1 MQYYTIQC
9 NTMQYHQL
17 TRMPYSSSVLLLCPR
32 VTKNTILLSLGSD
45 DDYHEC
51 WVNKWGVF
59 VDPALVII
67 VIGTEGEQT
76 HIFWQ
81 LYLVSALLREG
92 AWVTRPER
100 PKGAK
105 DEVKG
110 PEGPPTRS
118 RGPEGP

>member
-1 MQYYTIQC
+1 M
-9 NTMQYHQL
+9 
-17 TRMPYSSSVLLLCPR
+17 
-32 VTKNTILLSLGSD
+32 
-45 DDYHEC
+45 
-51 WVNKWGVF
+51 
-59 VDPALVII
+59 II

-105 DEVKG
+105 DEVKQAENQLEVG
-110 PEGPPTRS
+110 ARRVPRLL
-118 RGPEGP
+118 

>member
-51 WVNKWGVF
+51 WVNK
-59 VDPALVII
+59 
-67 VIGTEGEQT
+67 
-76 HIFWQ
+76 
-81 LYLVSALLREG
+81 
-92 AWVTRPER
+92 
-100 PKGAK
+100 
-105 DEVKG
+105 
-110 PEGPPTRS
+110 
-118 RGPEGP
+118 